1 MPRAVCTAQL
11 ILLLFYST
19 WRNKPFSFCKMIHN
33 FHPQKIVKVTQFLIL
48 FSQRT
53 IGAVNGVLVLGIV
66 ASFTALV
73 VIPILNQ
80 AEKAAITI
88 FRIITFFLHITCKG
102 AILIFFLVENV
113 FLYFIEIGAVVS
125 DSCQYMPRQV
135 SGEANIDQLP
145 PELVRMPRF
154 FQYLD
159 VA

>member
-1 MPRAVCTAQL
+1 M
-11 ILLLFYST
+11 
-19 WRNKPFSFCKMIHN
+19 
-33 FHPQKIVKVTQFLIL
+33 KVTQFLIL

-102 AILIFFLVENV
+102 AILIFLLVENV
-113 FLYFIEIGAVVS
+113 FPYFTEVGAIVS
-125 DSCQYMPRQV
+125 DSCQYMPQLV
-135 SGEANIDQLP
+135 YGETNID
-145 PELVRMPRF
+145 
-154 FQYLD
+154 
-159 VA
+159 